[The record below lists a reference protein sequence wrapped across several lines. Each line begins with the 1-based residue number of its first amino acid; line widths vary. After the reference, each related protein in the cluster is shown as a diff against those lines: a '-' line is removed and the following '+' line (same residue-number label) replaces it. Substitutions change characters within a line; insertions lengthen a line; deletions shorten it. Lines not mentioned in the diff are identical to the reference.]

1 MGAASYTA
9 HVSNEKSAI
18 TTKAKLKS
26 VANHNLRKYRSS
38 DYSRDN
44 IVLLYGTEN
53 LYKDVQEVYHREFDE
68 ALKIYN
74 EKQKRADRRI
84 DDYFDHVSGLNQ
96 DMAVE
101 IIFQCGNMEFWEE
114 HAGKEDKMY
123 YVYNYTLKNLMKLLP
138 GFKVANAVIHFDEAS
153 PHMHV
158 VGVPVH
164 EGYKK
169 GLSRRVAKRNV
180 FTKEVLSGVLQGK
193 LRDIAEECF
202 YFHLKERFEE
212 KQEGRN
218 QDLTVLEYKVA
229 QETKKLESVSL
240 DIGRKESTLAGLRDL
255 VEFNQDMLDEAKKE
269 LEEKQQE
276 AEKTRK
282 TLEQIK
288 GFVGMFRLFAPT
300 IEEYAIAVENGGR
313 IDGGNSF
320 RGILYELGK
329 LLERFKELIK
339 ECLCWFPKLM
349 RWKTSMGEVAPIFKD
364 TDNGYSYSVCG
375 YVNVETMEQYSKEA
389 VQHEIKADKRVG
401 TVDTLE
407 ANIEAMERDLAEI
420 MRWNGEQ
427 KRLWKEYEEWK
438 RR

>member
-1 MGAASYTA
+1 MGTASYTA

-26 VANHNLRKYRSS
+26 VANHNLRKYRST
-38 DYSRDN
+38 DYNRDN

-68 ALKIYN
+68 ALKVYN

-123 YVYNYTLKNLMKLLP
+123 YVYNYTLSNLMKLLP

-202 YFHLKERFEE
+202 YFHLKEHFEE

-229 QETKKLESVSL
+229 KETKKLESISL
-240 DIGRKESTLAGLRDL
+240 DIGRKENTLAGLRDL
-255 VEFNQDMLDEAKKE
+255 VELNQDMLDETKEE

-276 AEKTRK
+276 AEKTKRA
-282 TLEQIK
+282 LEQIK

-313 IDGGNSF
+313 IDAGNSF

-339 ECLCWFPKLM
+339 EGLCWFPKLM
-349 RWKTSMGEVAPIFKD
+349 RWKTSVGEVAPIFKD
-364 TDNGYSYSVCG
+364 TDKGYSYSVCG

-389 VQHEIKADKRVG
+389 VQHEIRADKRVG

-407 ANIEAMERDLAEI
+407 DNIEAMERDLAEI
-420 MRWNGEQ
+420 MRWKGEQ

>member
-101 IIFQCGNMEFWEE
+101 IIFQCGNMGFWEE
-114 HAGKEDKMY
+114 HTGKEDKMY
-123 YVYNYTLKNLMKLLP
+123 YVYNYTLKNLMTLLP

-229 QETKKLESVSL
+229 KETKKLESVAL
-240 DIGRKESTLAGLRDL
+240 DIGRKENTLAGLRDL
-255 VEFNQDMLDEAKKE
+255 VELNQDMLDEAKEE
-269 LEEKQQE
+269 LEEKQKE
-276 AEKTRK
+276 AVKTK
-282 TLEQIK
+282 MVLEQIK

-313 IDGGNSF
+313 IDAGNSF

-339 ECLCWFPKLM
+339 EGLCWFPKLM
-349 RWKTSMGEVAPIFKD
+349 RWKTSVGEVAPIFKD

-389 VQHEIKADKRVG
+389 VQHEIRADKRVG

-420 MRWNGEQ
+420 MRWKGEQ

>member
-68 ALKIYN
+68 ALKVYN
-74 EKQKRADRRI
+74 EKQKSTDRRI
-84 DDYFDHVSGLNQ
+84 DDYFNHVSGLNQ

-123 YVYNYTLKNLMKLLP
+123 YVYNYTLKNLMTLLP

-158 VGVPVH
+158 VGVPVY

-202 YFHLKERFEE
+202 YFHLKEHFEE

-229 QETKKLESVSL
+229 KETKKLESVAL
-240 DIGRKESTLAGLRDL
+240 DIGRKENTLAGLRDL
-255 VEFNQDMLDEAKKE
+255 VELNQDMLDEAKEE
-269 LEEKQQE
+269 LEEKQLE
-276 AEKTRK
+276 AVKTK
-282 TLEQIK
+282 MVLEQIK

-313 IDGGNSF
+313 IYAGNSF

-329 LLERFKELIK
+329 LLERFKKLIK
-339 ECLCWFPKLM
+339 EGLCWFPKLM
-349 RWKTSMGEVAPIFKD
+349 RWKTSVGEVAPIFRD
-364 TDNGYSYSVCG
+364 TNNGYSYSVCG
-375 YVNVETMEQYSKEA
+375 YVNVDTMEQYSKEA
-389 VQHEIKADKRVG
+389 VQHEIRADKRVG
-401 TVDTLE
+401 TVDNLE

-427 KRLWKEYEEWK
+427 KRLWQEYEEWK

>member
-1 MGAASYTA
+1 MGATSYTA

-18 TTKAKLKS
+18 TTKEKLKS
-26 VANHNLRKYRSS
+26 VANHNLRKYRST
-38 DYSRDN
+38 DYNRDN

-84 DDYFDHVSGLNQ
+84 DDDFDHVSGLNQ

-114 HAGKEDKMY
+114 HVGKEDKMY
-123 YVYNYTLKNLMKLLP
+123 YVYNYTLSNLMKLLP

-180 FTKEVLSGVLQGK
+180 FTKEVLSGILQGK

-229 QETKKLESVSL
+229 KETEKLEFVAL
-240 DIGRKESTLAGLRDL
+240 DIGRKENTLAGLRDL
-255 VEFNQDMLDEAKKE
+255 VELNQGMLEEAKEE
-269 LEEKQQE
+269 LKEKQQE
-276 AEKTRK
+276 AVKTK
-282 TLEQIK
+282 MVLEQIK
-288 GFVGMFRLFAPT
+288 GFVGMFRLLAPT

-313 IDGGNSF
+313 IDAGNSF

-339 ECLCWFPKLM
+339 EGLCWFPKLM

-364 TDNGYSYSVCG
+364 TDNGYSYFVCG
-375 YVNVETMEQYSKEA
+375 YMNVETMERYSKEA
-389 VQHEIKADKRVG
+389 VQHEIKVDKRVG
-401 TVDTLE
+401 TMDTLE
-407 ANIEAMERDLAEI
+407 ANIEAMESGLAEI
-420 MRWNGEQ
+420 MRWKGEQ
-427 KRLWKEYEEWK
+427 KRLWQEYEE
-438 RR
+438 